1 MQAAGTGLLTNA
13 QSGLQTQMTDIDSS
27 IADTQSRVDNM
38 TTRLQQQMAAADAL
52 IASMEQ
58 QYNYIYGLFQ
68 AQSTADQQY
77 K

>member
-1 MQAAGTGLLTNA
+1 VQANGTGLLTNA
-13 QSGLQTQMTDIDSS
+13 QAGLQTQMTGIDST
-27 IADTQSRVDNM
+27 IADAQTRVDNM
-38 TTRLQQQMAAADAL
+38 TARLQQQMAAADSL

>member
-1 MQAAGTGLLTNA
+1 
-13 QSGLQTQMTDIDSS
+13 MT
-27 IADTQSRVDNM
+27 A
-38 TTRLQQQMAAADAL
+38 RLQQQMAAADSL